1 VTGQRA
7 KPGERGGALWIA
19 ELRAIAAR
27 ELGLPVGIV
36 PVPFSKL
43 GGGRDLFAPVI
54 EAGPLFAEPPR
65 PQPVDEHSPPVIGLW
80 RVVHPTDLRMLSPRH
95 PALLDRSRPLSIRRL
110 IVGGLLDSE
119 LGRRVC
125 LKAFIRDGYTAT
137 DRVAVATVFD
147 PLESPIERREPV
159 PQTGGHSVVDAL
171 LR

>member
-36 PVPFSKL
+36 PVPFSQL

-65 PQPVDEHSPPVIGLW
+65 PQSVDEHPLPVVGLW
-80 RVVHPTDLRMLSPRH
+80 RVVHPTYLHMRCLGHQITRLVIAP
-95 PALLDRSRPLSIRRL
+95 PLDRRRPL
-110 IVGGLLDSE
+110 
-119 LGRRVC
+119 GR
-125 LKAFIRDGYTAT
+125 
-137 DRVAVATVFD
+137 
-147 PLESPIERREPV
+147 
-159 PQTGGHSVVDAL
+159 
-171 LR
+171 